1 VHRDI
6 SEGNILCSLPR
17 APAPRE
23 ESSSPDPGSIE
34 SVDDMDED
42 SDADIATTGTTQDF
56 DHDSDHGT
64 GTTIDTELNEISL
77 DGEDGVIP

>member
-17 APAPRE
+17 APATDE
-23 ESSSPDPGSIE
+23 GNSVPDPWSIE
-34 SVDDMDED
+34 SVDNIDED
-42 SDADIATTGTTQDF
+42 SDADTETTDTTRYF
-56 DHDSDHGT
+56 DQDSDHST
-64 GTTIDTELNEISL
+64 DTTVDTELGDLSL